1 METSSDAVLLEQL
14 RNGHQPA
21 LGQLYTRYQERVLR
35 YCIRLLKDSQS
46 AEDAMQNVFVKLQ
59 SERNSIRNVHS
70 LQSWV
75 FTVARNEA
83 FGELRRRKGEVL
95 DEEIVW
101 EGVLPDEELSGKNR
115 REIVEAA
122 LNALYPSFRE
132 AIILREYEQMSYDEI
147 ARVTNTTVSSVKSRL
162 FKARKALIEK
172 LKPYLHDAP

>member
-1 METSSDAVLLEQL
+1 MLLEQL
-14 RNGHQPA
+14 RGGSQPA
-21 LGQLYTRYQERVLR
+21 FAQLYTRYRERVLK
-35 YCIRLLKDSQS
+35 YCIRLLKDMQS

-59 SERNSIRNVHS
+59 SERNSIRNGLS

-83 FGELRRRKGEVL
+83 FGELRRRKGDVL

-101 EGVLPDEELSGKNR
+101 EGLLPDEELSGKNR

-132 AIILREYEQMSYDEI
+132 VIILREYEQLSYDEI
-147 ARVTNTTVSSVKSRL
+147 AQVTSTTVSSVKSRL

-172 LKPYLHDAP
+172 LKPYLHNL